1 MPAWTEQTVTLVGR
15 EAYFV
20 AMVLDNLGHMVDPE
34 STARPTLDDAT
45 IRLLT
50 SPPASPANR
59 DTRVLAHQMH
69 DVVAH
74 IYGQLGD
81 DAPPLGP

>member
-1 MPAWTEQTVTLVGR
+1 MTLGGR

-34 STARPTLDDAT
+34 STARPTLEDAT
-45 IRLLT
+45 IRLLM
-50 SPPASPANR
+50 SPPATEINR

-74 IYGQLGD
+74 IYSQLGD